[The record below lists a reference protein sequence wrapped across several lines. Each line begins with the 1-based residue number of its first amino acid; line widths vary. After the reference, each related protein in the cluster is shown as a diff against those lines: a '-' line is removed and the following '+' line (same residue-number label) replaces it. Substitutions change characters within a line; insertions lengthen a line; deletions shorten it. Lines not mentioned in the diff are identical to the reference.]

1 MRGGGS
7 RRTIAPVATSR
18 GRRAAQAPGRPEPL
32 PAAPL
37 TIAAVARR
45 LGVAPA
51 TLRTWDRRYGI
62 GPTEHAAGSRRRYT
76 GDDVARLDEMRRLT
90 RSGVTPADAAQAALA
105 GRTPTGSRLPA
116 SGRRRGGGRALRLPD
131 ADERV
136 RGLANA
142 AMALDAAAASAAV
155 RSALAEHG
163 VVPTWDDLLVP
174 VLTAIGERWEA
185 TRRGVDVEHLLSEC
199 VIGALAGASGRRGR
213 PTGRP
218 VLLAS
223 APEEMHALPLHALA
237 AALAERGAASRML
250 GARVPADALAAAYQ
264 RIGPPALFVWSQS
277 PDTGRAAL
285 LVELPEVRPR
295 PLLVVGGSGWPD
307 ALPAGVARA
316 ETLTEARDRLLAAA
330 A

>member
-1 MRGGGS
+1 V
-7 RRTIAPVATSR
+7 PTSR
-18 GRRAAQAPGRPEPL
+18 GRRGATQASSRPEPA
-32 PAAPL
+32 PTAPL
-37 TIAAVARR
+37 TVAAVARR

-76 GDDVARLDEMRRLT
+76 PDDVARLDEMRRLT
-90 RSGVTPADAAQAALA
+90 RSGVTPAEAAREALS
-105 GRTPTGSRLPA
+105 GRTSRGGRGGRTGGA
-116 SGRRRGGGRALRLPD
+116 RRGGGRALRLPD

-142 AMALDAAAASAAV
+142 AMALDAAGASATV

-163 VVPTWDDLLVP
+163 VVPTWDELLVP
-174 VLTAIGERWEA
+174 VLTAIGDRWEA
-185 TRRGVDVEHLLSEC
+185 TRQGVDVEHLLSEC
-199 VIGALAGASGRRGR
+199 VIGALAGATSRLGR

-237 AALAERGAASRML
+237 AALAERGAASRLL
-250 GARVPADALAAAYQ
+250 GARVPPDALAAAYQ

-277 PDTGRAAL
+277 PATGRPGL
-285 LVELPEVRPR
+285 LADLPEVRPR
-295 PLLVVGGSGWPD
+295 PALVVGGSGWPEV
-307 ALPAGVARA
+307 LPAGVARA
-316 ETLTEARDRLLAAA
+316 ATLADARDRLLTAVA
-330 A
+330 